1 MKKFIPNLITVISWI
16 IEIFMWFSIAVCTLM
31 AGSFVFLLVKM
42 PDVIRE
48 IAKEP
53 GLRQYSSQFWHILP
67 FFMIIGLI
75 AVIFFNLGIHNVRHL
90 IKNIK
95 QEVYFDQAN
104 LHELKQLLIRS
115 IVYTV
120 LSIISWAIIL
130 PMDSTPFY
138 PNAYIADL
146 VFIAIVYVVYL
157 IFKHGLALR
166 DDTNKII

>member
-1 MKKFIPNLITVISWI
+1 MKKFILNLITIISWI

-53 GLRQYSSQFWHILP
+53 GLRQYSSQFWRILP
-67 FFMIIGLI
+67 SFMIIGLI

-115 IVYTV
+115 LFIQCCQLFPGQ
-120 LSIISWAIIL
+120 LSCQWTAHHFIL
-130 PMDSTPFY
+130 MHILLIWYLLRLSMLST
-138 PNAYIADL
+138 
-146 VFIAIVYVVYL
+146 
-157 IFKHGLALR
+157 
-166 DDTNKII
+166 

>member
-1 MKKFIPNLITVISWI
+1 MKKFILNLITIISWI

-67 FFMIIGLI
+67 FSMIIGLI

-104 LHELKQLLIRS
+104 LHELK
-115 IVYTV
+115 
-120 LSIISWAIIL
+120 
-130 PMDSTPFY
+130 
-138 PNAYIADL
+138 
-146 VFIAIVYVVYL
+146 
-157 IFKHGLALR
+157 HC
-166 DDTNKII
+166 